1 MGRFAFLTFSIFAAC
16 VIAGCTALGVWQL
29 QRHYWK
35 ADLLVEAEAA
45 ANAAPIAFPDVATD
59 IPGYRQFEVTGRF
72 LAGYDLP
79 IRGHAFEGVSGARLF
94 APFQLSD
101 GRILLIQRGWVPRGR
116 ESSAR
121 AQDRGLETLT
131 ILWRPFA
138 GDPSRNRLF
147 SPINSPDDNIW
158 SYPDP
163 VAMAQHWGLSAILDG
178 HGELRG
184 PAGAGQ
190 GARVEPF
197 RSDLFNSH
205 LEYVATWWSMAGIM
219 ALVFAQVWRRRR
231 QEA

>member
-1 MGRFAFLTFSIFAAC
+1 MGRIAFLTFSIFAAC
-16 VIAGCTALGVWQL
+16 VTAGCLALGAWQL

-35 ADLLVEAEAA
+35 TDLLEAAEAT
-45 ANAAPIAFPDVATD
+45 ANAAPIAFPDEVSDLPA
-59 IPGYRQFEVTGRF
+59 YRQFDVTGNF
-72 LAGYDLP
+72 LEGYDLP
-79 IRGHAFEGVSGARLF
+79 IRGHALEGVSGARLF
-94 APFQLSD
+94 APFQLTD
-101 GRILLIQRGWVPRGR
+101 GRVLLIQRGWVARGR

-121 AQDRGLETLT
+121 VQDSGLETLT

-138 GDPSRNRLF
+138 GDPGRNRLF
-147 SPINSPDDNIW
+147 SPINSPEDDIW

-163 VAMAQHWGLSAILDG
+163 VAMAQHWGLPMIEDG
-178 HGELRG
+178 HAELRS

-231 QEA
+231 QSV